1 MISLHLNILENMLN
15 QIIYGY
21 NMTDKEKLKLF
32 TSIINLLRAHRDNIS
47 PEIVDIILAAVEERP
62 TDG

>member
-1 MISLHLNILENMLN
+1 MN
-15 QIIYGY
+15 
-21 NMTDKEKLKLF
+21 DKEKLKLF